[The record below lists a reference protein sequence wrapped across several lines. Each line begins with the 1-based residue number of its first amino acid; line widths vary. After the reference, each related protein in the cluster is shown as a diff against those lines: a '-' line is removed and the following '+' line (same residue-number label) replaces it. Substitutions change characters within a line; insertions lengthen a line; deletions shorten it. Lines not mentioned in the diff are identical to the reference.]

1 MSRILNLRYK
11 DHNITDTEIT
21 ITKRDNQYFYV
32 DIHSD
37 VISTTFGEMVKEL
50 TYMSALE
57 NLEEDI
63 VNDFINDIHIIV
75 SLRRWLWEEKL
86 ISSLDPAPGYK
97 SNHFKTDDEAR
108 DYEHKEIYSYVRKLL
123 EKFVEKWS
131 KYFDKLSINED

>member
-1 MSRILNLRYK
+1 MSRVLNLRYK
-11 DHNITDTEIT
+11 GNDITDTEIT
-21 ITKRDNQYFYV
+21 IPKTDNQDYYI

-37 VISTTFGEMVKEL
+37 VISITFGTMVKEL

-57 NLEEDI
+57 NFEEDI
-63 VNDFINDIHIIV
+63 IDDFINDIYEIV

-86 ISSLDPAPGYK
+86 VSTRTPTQGFK
-97 SNHFKTDDEAR
+97 SNHFETNDEAR

>member
-11 DHNITDTEIT
+11 GNDITDTEIL
-21 ITKRDNQYFYV
+21 IKKSSDYLI
-32 DIHSD
+32 DIDHSD
-37 VISTTFGEMVKEL
+37 VISTTFGTMVKEL

-57 NLEEDI
+57 NFEEDI
-63 VNDFINDIHIIV
+63 VDDFINDIHEIV

-86 ISSLDPAPGYK
+86 VSTRTPAQGFK
-97 SNHFKTDDEAR
+97 SNHFETDDEAR

-131 KYFDKLSINED
+131 KYFDELSINED